1 MRRLCDGARMRG
13 ELTEQKCTRT
23 RAGPD
28 SWGEASAW
36 EGKGS
41 GGVLAGQKTSTGVN
55 LGQQRAP
62 GCLRRARNAD
72 AAVSCLRWV
81 RGVVE
86 VWGGGMGRRAGG
98 DWPCGH
104 ASAGANARAAKCW
117 AIEGRGI
124 AHRSPEEMRAVAE
137 AASSIRICI
146 FLVPSFCRMRGLRTD
161 ACASGLGAWMCW
173 MRLSALDSALCG
185 DCGRRW
191 KFPGSCCPE
200 DCCWDQELQASGGG
214 SRSFDGFAKILGLP
228 GLQGLR
234 SSGAPAAG

>member
-1 MRRLCDGARMRG
+1 MRG
-13 ELTEQKCTRT
+13 EQKCTRT

-28 SWGEASAW
+28 SWGEASAC
-36 EGKGS
+36 EQKRAVGCLGAKKRAPGK
-41 GGVLAGQKTSTGVN
+41 

-86 VWGGGMGRRAGG
+86 VWGGGMGSCAGE

-104 ASAGANARAAKCW
+104 AGAGANARAAKCW

-137 AASSIRICI
+137 SASSI
-146 FLVPSFCRMRGLRTD
+146 
-161 ACASGLGAWMCW
+161 
-173 MRLSALDSALCG
+173 
-185 DCGRRW
+185 
-191 KFPGSCCPE
+191 
-200 DCCWDQELQASGGG
+200 
-214 SRSFDGFAKILGLP
+214 
-228 GLQGLR
+228 
-234 SSGAPAAG
+234 

>member
-86 VWGGGMGRRAGG
+86 VWGGGMGSCAGE

-104 ASAGANARAAKCW
+104 AGAGANARAAKCW

-137 AASSIRICI
+137 SASSI
-146 FLVPSFCRMRGLRTD
+146 
-161 ACASGLGAWMCW
+161 
-173 MRLSALDSALCG
+173 
-185 DCGRRW
+185 
-191 KFPGSCCPE
+191 
-200 DCCWDQELQASGGG
+200 
-214 SRSFDGFAKILGLP
+214 
-228 GLQGLR
+228 
-234 SSGAPAAG
+234 